1 DGIGLGTPPATL
13 LVGVLML
20 PIALLALIGL
30 FTGRVSITIL
40 SSLLGGLGMLTALVS
55 AHLHLAVQGSESVA
69 VWAGSG
75 LAVYWLA
82 VLSLGA
88 VGAAALGRAAT
99 PVVSVALLAALVA
112 VGPLVTQ
119 LALAQTPLRAGTT
132 QMPALVQAAGEI
144 DPGVRTLVVTAEGPH
159 AVLVQNGVGTGT
171 RLDQVRTASR
181 SPLTAEEDTKLAK
194 LVGGLASTGGTE
206 MNEQLH
212 AANIGFVLL
221 RADGDEAE
229 RAQLQRVFDQHS
241 SLTSAGVTQQGLL
254 WRILDSGAAQDA
266 LGDADAKLSGTS
278 FTGKT
283 VWTVQLTTLLGLI
296 LLALPT
302 NEVVERPARRKRPR
316 VKKSRAKDARAKAGL
331 AAATQSEAQAVAD
344 AEAEAVPEA

>member
-1 DGIGLGTPPATL
+1 FTWVLALLGSLTFWNPSHAVVLLLITAIPLTALGGWIWAAQITESKAGRALVGVGFALSPMLLDSLSSGRLPTLILTIVLPWLLIAATRCRESWSWAGTASLLAAVALACAPVLIPAALILLIVGLFSTLRGIARVLTTALASAVLFAPKIVTALLEGRPLDVLLDPGITSRYEPGTTWHLLLGFPEFGLEGWADIFDGIGLGTPPATL

-20 PIALLALIGL
+20 PIALLALVGL

-119 LALAQTPLRAGTT
+119 LAL
-132 QMPALVQAAGEI
+132 
-144 DPGVRTLVVTAEGPH
+144 
-159 AVLVQNGVGTGT
+159 
-171 RLDQVRTASR
+171 
-181 SPLTAEEDTKLAK
+181 
-194 LVGGLASTGGTE
+194 
-206 MNEQLH
+206 
-212 AANIGFVLL
+212 
-221 RADGDEAE
+221 
-229 RAQLQRVFDQHS
+229 
-241 SLTSAGVTQQGLL
+241 
-254 WRILDSGAAQDA
+254 
-266 LGDADAKLSGTS
+266 
-278 FTGKT
+278 
-283 VWTVQLTTLLGLI
+283 
-296 LLALPT
+296 
-302 NEVVERPARRKRPR
+302 
-316 VKKSRAKDARAKAGL
+316 
-331 AAATQSEAQAVAD
+331 
-344 AEAEAVPEA
+344 